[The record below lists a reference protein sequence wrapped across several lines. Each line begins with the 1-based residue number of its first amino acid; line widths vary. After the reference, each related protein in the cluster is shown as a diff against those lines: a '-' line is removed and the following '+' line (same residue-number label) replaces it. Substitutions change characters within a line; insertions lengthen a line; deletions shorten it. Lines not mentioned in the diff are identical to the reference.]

1 MRIKMKIT
9 TLCMTFAVSGMF
21 ATSLSAEEVK
31 KPHATIIVG
40 THHYSPQLT
49 MPKLSDELKRLGFDV
64 SLINPEWDAER
75 DKRGLPGLEVL
86 KETDVAVFFVRW
98 LKLEG
103 EQYKQMMDYVE
114 AGKPVVC
121 LRTSNHAFK
130 YPKGHENEPLNIDFG
145 KDAFGTPYRI
155 HLGGSTNMEVIESA
169 KDDPILTGV
178 SGSWV
183 SPGTLYLTKTEEGI
197 KPLIQG
203 TGKSKGGKTEIKE
216 NIYGKHE
223 LKAEMTDS
231 VAWTWKNKWGGKAF
245 STSLGH
251 AGDFAVPQSM
261 RVIVNGIHWAAG
273 VPIPAADLEVKTFK
287 VEEPAKAGKKKK
299 KGKKKGKKGKKKAAN

>member
-1 MRIKMKIT
+1 MKIT

-155 HLGGSTNMEVIESA
+155 HLGGSTKMEVIESA
-169 KDDPILTGV
+169 KEDPILTGV
-178 SGSWV
+178 SGSWR
-183 SPGTLYLTKTEEGI
+183 SPGTLYLTKPEEGV

-203 TGKSKGGKTEIKE
+203 TGKSNTPGIKE
-216 NIYGKHE
+216 NPYGKHE
-223 LKAEMTDS
+223 LKSIMTEP

-245 STSLGH
+245 YTSLGH
-251 AGDFAVPQSM
+251 AGDLAVPQSM

-273 VPIPAADLEVKTFK
+273 APIPAADVEVKTYNVK
-287 VEEPAKAGKKKK
+287 VPVKVRKKKANKK
-299 KGKKKGKKGKKKAAN
+299 KGKKQAVK